1 MKHKTCEMF
10 ADYPDVV
17 NAEMLQTMLGGI
29 SRKLVYRLL
38 DSGELRSVRVG
49 RSYRIP
55 KLFEI
60 EYLNGQSKASSPV
73 YAA

>member
-1 MKHKTCEMF
+1 MKHKTYEMF

-17 NAEMLQTMLGGI
+17 DVEMLQTMLGGI
-29 SRKLVYRLL
+29 SRKLAYRLL
-38 DSGELRSVRVG
+38 ASGELRSVRVG

-55 KLFEI
+55 KLCVI
-60 EYLNGQSKASSPV
+60 EYLNGQNQASPPD